1 MKKMPLIYCFVLF
14 SLFANSQ
21 SVSLSTGFGLDANN
35 QGKSMAFIP
44 VEARWQPL
52 PDIPMSLTINYD
64 NGLTSHKDAEAF
76 TLNPNLP
83 GNAILK
89 ENYRTSLLTFGIN
102 IDIKLLSTTSK
113 DEIIFSVIPL
123 AFSCNNTKVS
133 YKNFDKENYTIL
145 NEDIDE
151 SPSGLAAA
159 FGLRYLFNK
168 NKMISLNIQTPLLK
182 RGRKDF
188 NFNYAAPARLMLG
201 YEFNYKKS
209 K

>member
-52 PDIPMSLTINYD
+52 PDIPVSLMFNYD

-83 GNAILK
+83 GYTILK
-89 ENYRTSLLTFGIN
+89 ENYKTNLLTIGIN
-102 IDIKLLSTTSK
+102 IDVKLLSTSPS
-113 DEIIFSVIPL
+113 DEIIFSFIPL
-123 AFSCNNTKVS
+123 AYSFHNTKVS

-168 NKMISLNIQTPLLK
+168 NKNISLNIQTPLFK
-182 RGRKDF
+182 RRRRDF
-188 NFNYAAPARLMLG
+188 NLNYAAPARLMFG
-201 YEFNYKKS
+201 YQFNYKKS